1 MSVPI
6 EFFSYEEMREHIFNG
21 GLPPSLVEKKDDAEH
36 KTLSKRDEL
45 EIPSNLNQ
53 PSEKETTPPKVP
65 LLNLPRDRNEEMRHV
80 AALARIINNESQN

>member
-45 EIPSNLNQ
+45 EIPSNLN
-53 PSEKETTPPKVP
+53 
-65 LLNLPRDRNEEMRHV
+65 
-80 AALARIINNESQN
+80 